1 MPNVKYEDLPDEHK
15 TQYERDKE
23 KEKEEEGK

>member
-1 MPNVKYEDLPDEHK
+1 MSDVKYEDLPDEHK

-23 KEKEEEGK
+23 KEANKGK